1 MNFNCKILS
10 ERKIC
15 YIERRKFI
23 KELLLNCGRI
33 VHIKKLYRS
42 VKTREARARLLWK
55 KRWRVKVRERKFF
68 DQRVKRMENPEV
80 ICIKTVKV
88 FS

>member
-1 MNFNCKILS
+1 MNFNCKILL

-33 VHIKKLYRS
+33 VYIKKFYRL
-42 VKTREARARLLWK
+42 VKIREVRVRFLWK

-68 DQRVKRMENPEV
+68 D
-80 ICIKTVKV
+80 
-88 FS
+88 